1 MAKAE
6 KKELGVAVIG
16 SGRIGTL
23 RANMASRHPSVRFLA
38 VSDIDAEKAG
48 LLGEAVGADLVSSSN
63 ETIISHPDVNVVV
76 VSTPEHEHLKPIL
89 QAIELGKPVFVEKP
103 LALTLEDTDKIVEA
117 VERTGV
123 ELRVGYSRRHDRRW
137 MLAKEQVVQG
147 RLGQV
152 LGIQSRVYNTRAQML
167 EILKRSPTATP
178 VLDALTYYVDMTCWF
193 LAGNRPVEVI
203 ARSNAKVFKGMGY
216 AVDDVTWTIITFEDG
231 AVANLGIFYAL
242 PAKYPTYGQSAR
254 FEVLGDEGV
263 IILDMD
269 NKDSFLF
276 TDKGVPHAYVPDHT
290 VNALFMQSN
299 SSGDWAMN
307 EYWGPIANETRS
319 WLDHL
324 ATGTPISHTTVWEGR
339 LTLEVTLAIE
349 ESARTGQ
356 PVIISDR

>member
-1 MAKAE
+1 M
-6 KKELGVAVIG
+6 
-16 SGRIGTL
+16 
-23 RANMASRHPSVRFLA
+23 
-38 VSDIDAEKAG
+38 
-48 LLGEAVGADLVSSSN
+48 
-63 ETIISHPDVNVVV
+63 
-76 VSTPEHEHLKPIL
+76 
-89 QAIELGKPVFVEKP
+89 
-103 LALTLEDTDKIVEA
+103 
-117 VERTGV
+117 

-276 TDKGVPHAYVPDHT
+276 
-290 VNALFMQSN
+290 MQSN

-356 PVIISDR
+356 PVMISDR